1 MEQTELD
8 LIEKY
13 RKEDQELNSLWVA
26 HLKYEEQLKE
36 LAEIQFPT
44 TEDDMKIKDIKKMKL
59 AGKTRLHQ
67 LLEKYK

>member
-8 LIEKY
+8 LIEKH